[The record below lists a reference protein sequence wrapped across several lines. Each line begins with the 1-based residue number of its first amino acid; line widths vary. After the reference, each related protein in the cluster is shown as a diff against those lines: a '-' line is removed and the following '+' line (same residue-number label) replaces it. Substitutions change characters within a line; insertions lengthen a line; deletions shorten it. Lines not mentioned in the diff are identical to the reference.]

1 MNLRPV
7 LVIAVGALCLL
18 RIYTAGAQPKP
29 RFFKFPHGVSPA
41 DYVHESVLV
50 KLRPDRR
57 SVFGAAGGRAAT
69 LPSAPSFAGA
79 REMVSARADLA
90 AKSKRGPRRSSSKV
104 DVGLYYRV
112 HCTPGTS
119 IENFI
124 NELYQTGNFERVEP
138 EYANHLVYTPNDPS
152 QGNQYYLNTIRAFE
166 AWNITTGSSAITIGI
181 VDSGGDLVHEDL
193 AANLYTNSLD
203 PVNGTDDDGNGYI
216 DDNQGW
222 DFVGNAESN
231 LNDPNFIGDN
241 NTQLLESGVTHGI
254 NVAGCASPVTDNNKG
269 IAGVGFNTRIMWTK
283 HSADNPSNPTAIF
296 LGYDGILYA
305 AERGVDIINISW
317 GGSFRS
323 EIIQDLV
330 TYITGDLGILIV
342 AAAGNNGI
350 EAEFY
355 PAAYDGVLSVT
366 ATNQSNVR
374 APFSSIGTWVDVSAP
389 GVGIFTTSF
398 GNNYTST
405 QGTSFSSPITAGA
418 AALVMAHFPSYT
430 PQQVAEQIRVTSNA
444 AELNAANPALVGRMG
459 HGLLDIYAALTE
471 TSPAVRANGAKLLN
485 AGGSPAQQG
494 QLGFLTFNFK
504 NVLAA
509 TSPALEITISENSS
523 FISLV
528 KSTIRPGAIGAGATI
543 NNKLTPFE
551 IQIAN
556 FVPDNFEIPVTISYT
571 DGTYVDQEVVT
582 FLLNPT
588 FIDVD
593 ENLVTTTVS
602 NTARIG
608 YEDTEN
614 NPPLKGS
621 GFVFDGVSTLFE
633 MGVIMGTGT
642 AQLYNNV
649 RGINSGFD
657 QDFVSIGPRIAEN
670 TPGARSSSE
679 VVGMVSNSTTTA
691 SQAFQ
696 LTYQSLAWKETP
708 YDKFVIMEYTIA
720 NPTAVPIDNFY
731 FGLFADWDVT
741 TNGTL
746 DQAALEAPLKLGYV
760 YGLNTPTLPH
770 AGIQLLTGGS
780 LKHFAI
786 DNNQEVAGNPFGL
799 YDGFTDAEKF
809 QALSDAVGRPAA
821 GVGTGGDVSHV
832 VGSGPMNIP
841 AGQQVK
847 IAFALHGA
855 ANLDNLIESAKY
867 ADTVY
872 NYTLL
877 APQPV
882 VPTVNACYGAAAS
895 VTATGA
901 SSFKWYT
908 DFTGGA
914 SFFTGSNFV
923 TPTLFNDT
931 TFYVSNAD
939 ESYESVRTPAHV
951 VVKANPKVSV
961 SGSTAVCD
969 NETVTISAEPADTY
983 LWSNGATTQAI
994 AVNTPGSYSV
1004 TVSSTSPVCQST
1016 SDPIDITTVLAPVA
1030 DFDYAGD
1037 LKSKLPI
1044 VFTDLST
1051 DATSWSWD
1059 FGNGATSTAQNP
1071 SNTYNSSDT
1080 YDVTLIAQAANG
1092 CRDTLKQT
1100 LDIITGLHNV
1110 GDPGMRVFPNPASSV
1125 WYVSIAEPFPGPKTV
1140 ELVTLQGRTVFRATT
1155 SSSRIEIPATD
1166 YPDGLYIIRVAYG
1179 DRVVNRKVLK
1189 SP

>member
-1 MNLRPV
+1 MNLRPA
-7 LVIAVGALCLL
+7 LVIALCLL
-18 RIYTAGAQPKP
+18 GSYTAGAQSKPK
-29 RFFKFPHGVSPA
+29 FFKFPHGVSSA

-50 KLRPDRR
+50 KLKSDRR
-57 SVFGAAGGRAAT
+57 NMFRNGATIASETGFG
-69 LPSAPSFAGA
+69 GA
-79 REMVSARADLA
+79 RELVPAKADLA
-90 AKSKRGPRRSSSKV
+90 ARSKRGPRRSTATI
-104 DVGLYYRV
+104 DAGLYYRLR
-112 HCTPGTS
+112 CTPGTS
-119 IENFI
+119 IETFI
-124 NELYQTGNFERVEP
+124 NNLYQTGHFERVEP
-138 EYANHLVYTPNDPS
+138 EYVNHLVYSPNDPS
-152 QGNQYYLNTIRAFE
+152 QTSQYYLSNIRAFE
-166 AWNITTGSSAITIGI
+166 AWDITHGSSAITIGI

-193 AANLYTNSLD
+193 AGNLYTNSLD
-203 PVNGTDDDGNGYI
+203 PVNGIDDDGNGYI

-222 DFVGNAESN
+222 DFVGSAESN
-231 LNDPNFIGDN
+231 LNDPNFLGDN
-241 NTQLLESGVTHGI
+241 NPQLLAGGVTHGI
-254 NVAGCASPVTDNNKG
+254 NVAGCASAVTDNNTG

-283 HSADNPSNPTAIF
+283 HSADSPSNPTGIF
-296 LGYDGILYA
+296 LGYDGMLYA
-305 AERGVDIINISW
+305 AERGVDIINTSW
-317 GGSFRS
+317 GGPFRS

-330 TYITGDLGILIV
+330 TYITEDLGVLIV

-355 PAAYDGVLSVT
+355 PAAYDGVLSVS
-366 ATNQSNVR
+366 ATNQTNVKASFSNFG
-374 APFSSIGTWVDVSAP
+374 AWVDVAAP
-389 GVGIFTTSF
+389 GVAILTTSL
-398 GNNYTST
+398 GNNYIST

-444 AELNAANPALVGRMG
+444 TELNAANPALAGRVG
-459 HGLLDIYAALTE
+459 HGLLDIYAALTV
-471 TSPAVRANGAKLLN
+471 TSPAVRATGAKLLN
-485 AGGSPAQQG
+485 TGGSPAQQG

-509 TSPALEITISENSS
+509 TSPAIEITISENSA
-523 FISLV
+523 FISLI

-571 DGTYVDQEVVT
+571 DGTYVDSEVVT

-621 GFVFDGVSTLFE
+621 GFVFDGVSTLYE

-649 RGINSGFD
+649 RGINSAFD
-657 QDFVSIGPRIAEN
+657 QDFVSVGQRITEN

-679 VVGMVSNSTTTA
+679 VVGIVSNSTTPA

-696 LTYQSLAWKETP
+696 LTYQSLAWKEAP
-708 YDKFVIMEYTIA
+708 YDKFVIMEYTIT
-720 NPTAVPIDNFY
+720 NPTAAPINNFY
-731 FGLFADWDVT
+731 FGLFADWDIT
-741 TNGTL
+741 TNGVNDHAGWDDL
-746 DQAALEAPLKLGYV
+746 LKLGYV
-760 YGLNTPTLPH
+760 NPVGVAALPH
-770 AGIQLLTGGS
+770 TGIQLLAGGAPS
-780 LKHFAI
+780 YFAI
-786 DNNQEVAGNPFGL
+786 DNNQAVLGNPFGL

-809 QALSDAVGRPAA
+809 QALNGIERTEA
-821 GVGTGGDVSHV
+821 GVVGGDVSHV
-832 VGSGPMNIP
+832 VGAGPINIP

-855 ANLDNLIESAKY
+855 ANLDDLIESAKY

-872 NYTLL
+872 NYTLA

-901 SSFKWYT
+901 TSFKWYT

-914 SFFTGSNFV
+914 SFFTGSNFI

-939 ESYESVRTPAHV
+939 ESWESVRTPAHIV
-951 VVKANPKVSV
+951 IKANPTVSV

-1004 TVSSTSPVCQST
+1004 TVSSTSPVCQNT
-1016 SDPIDITTVLAPVA
+1016 SDDVDITNVPAPVA

-1044 VFTDLST
+1044 AFTDLST
-1051 DATSWSWD
+1051 DATSWNWD
-1059 FGNGATSTAQNP
+1059 FGNSATSTTQNP
-1071 SNTYNSSDT
+1071 SNTYNTGDT
-1080 YDVTLIAQAANG
+1080 YEVTLIVQAANG
-1092 CRDTLKQT
+1092 CRDTVRQT
-1100 LDIITGLHNV
+1100 LDIITGLHNM

-1189 SP
+1189 SQ